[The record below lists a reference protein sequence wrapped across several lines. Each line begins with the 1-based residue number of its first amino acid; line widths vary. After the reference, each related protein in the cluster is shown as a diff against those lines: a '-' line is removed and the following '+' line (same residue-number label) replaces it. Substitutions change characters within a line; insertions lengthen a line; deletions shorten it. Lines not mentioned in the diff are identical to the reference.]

1 MELTSLPGSVRRE
14 EDQEAYEAAR
24 AVLTEKGIDGI
35 PGFDSLVAPGDTIL
49 TFFGYNDD
57 GVAIFA
63 VLPEDVP
70 SSVRI
75 STGKYHYII
84 PL

>member
-1 MELTSLPGSVRRE
+1 MSDR
-14 EDQEAYEAAR
+14 EAYEAAR

-49 TFFGYNDD
+49 THFGYDDD

-63 VLPEDVP
+63 VLPEDLP
-70 SSVRI
+70 SYDGWAKVLMQR
-75 STGKYHYII
+75 H
-84 PL
+84 PF